1 MWSFLNIFSLQSDYH
16 LWFVSKFLRKWH
28 FTLHV
33 LFAER
38 LIVIESMWYGKPI
51 WPHPGLPLPDHGT
64 KASYIYIQVWQ
75 LTLLTKTGTKKRIL
89 TWEAIH
95 PAYVGWY
102 YRLMLILTL
111 PPHPALIHTNLLQMI
126 STNPYTHFSFLHQ
139 RSPWGWLSVYWSII
153 IYIFLC
159 PI

>member
-1 MWSFLNIFSLQSDYH
+1 MTFHSTCIICREADCYRINVIWQTYLTTSWSTLT
-16 LWFVSKFLRKWH
+16 WPWH
-28 FTLHV
+28 KGV
-33 LFAER
+33 
-38 LIVIESMWYGKPI
+38 
-51 WPHPGLPLPDHGT
+51 
-64 KASYIYIQVWQ
+64 IYIQVWQ